1 MLVKLFV
8 TVPCSA
14 VLLLHMLPTTALAL
28 AAAQGELAADA
39 LHDLRVQLIADSA
52 VPLAVLV
59 LTVVLA
65 VQKPRGLTKA
75 GAVAAGKRASSDP
88 APYALPTWI
97 LWLCRFGIAVAVAFL
112 AAHLAGKGIGGHGM
126 G

>member
-65 VQKPRGLTKA
+65 VYEPAYGLF
-75 GAVAAGKRASSDP
+75 VAAGRP
-88 APYALPTWI
+88 
-97 LWLCRFGIAVAVAFL
+97 
-112 AAHLAGKGIGGHGM
+112 
-126 G
+126 